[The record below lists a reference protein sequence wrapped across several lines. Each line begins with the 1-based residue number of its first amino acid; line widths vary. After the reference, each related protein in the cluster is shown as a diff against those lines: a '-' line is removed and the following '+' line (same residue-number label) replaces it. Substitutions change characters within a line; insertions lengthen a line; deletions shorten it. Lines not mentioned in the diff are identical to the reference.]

1 MLRAILTMPPLART
15 VTVSI
20 SRPIVVVPRIQR
32 SRWLEAAARWV
43 SLARQEGFLPPV
55 KPRPHIQA
63 IQPSSHASSWAIRQA
78 HRVAPV
84 VKRHAPMAAIVT

>member
-43 SLARQEGFLPPV
+43 SLARQEGFLPPAQT
-55 KPRPHIQA
+55 KAAH
-63 IQPSSHASSWAIRQA
+63 SSDPA
-78 HRVAPV
+78 
-84 VKRHAPMAAIVT
+84 